1 MRRLHR
7 RKLLLSDRIRHRP
20 PDAALTLRTA
30 IGLAFTVILL
40 LSGGGLIWLDQ
51 RATLHLLQQRVDD
64 QFDGLV
70 THLTSRISLQFSSA
84 DAVLDTLAMAPPATD
99 DPEATGLAL
108 AKVLSNLA
116 ETAPAALSIV
126 TSDQNGAYLLVHR
139 EEGRGDGRRPNV
151 AYTIRIGAPSPGH
164 DPTGGTVER
173 MLRLDASFAVLDRGA
188 PTTETYEALTQPWY
202 VMAANV
208 RHAVTTPLY
217 PFRTGRHYGFTLSR
231 QTAADAGRIFGVD
244 IRLDSLSDSLQRAL
258 VVPGEH
264 VAIFSPDGAL
274 LGDSDTLQIDRPLDA
289 DEPPDLRQKAA
300 WRIDTALYAAYRR
313 DPEVADVAISVDGQ
327 ALYAN
332 IARITVN
339 GADMVVASTVPAA
352 RFEAPA
358 TRLLWWSLLVQG
370 AVVAVAFLLVSLAS
384 RSIARPIG
392 ALASDVE
399 HIIQFRFPDRPG
411 GLSPIREIRRLSVA
425 VDMLALTLRAFSTYL
440 PQGFVRTIVA
450 GGCAPGLGGRRQPV
464 AIMFTDIDGFSGL
477 SEAMAPD
484 DLLAQLSRYFA
495 TISDE
500 ILASGGTLDK
510 FIGDSVMAFWP
521 LPPGDRACADA
532 VCRAVLQASRRIDEL
547 NRVFAAE
554 GRPVLST
561 RFGLNAGEA
570 LVGSVGTE
578 DRMNYT
584 VLGHVVNVA
593 ARIEQLNKD
602 YGTRILVGG
611 ALRDAAG
618 PGLAFRHVAA
628 RSVRGT
634 VDEID
639 LYELV
644 GEAEAENRSD

>member
-1 MRRLHR
+1 MPPRDLPGQ
-7 RKLLLSDRIRHRP
+7 RIGHRP
-20 PDAALTLRTA
+20 RDVTLTLRTA
-30 IGLAFTVILL
+30 IALAFTVILL
-40 LSGGGLIWLDQ
+40 LSGGGLIWLDH

-64 QFDGLV
+64 QFDALV
-70 THLTSRISLQFSSA
+70 AHLTSRISLQFSSA
-84 DAVLDTLAMAPPATD
+84 DAVLDTLAMAPPSND

-108 AKVLSNLA
+108 VKVLTNLA

-126 TSDQNGAYLLVHR
+126 TASSDGAYILAHR
-139 EEGRGDGRRPNV
+139 EESGEVRRPNV
-151 AYTIRIGAPSPGH
+151 AYTVRIGTM
-164 DPTGGTVER
+164 TGGQTVER
-173 MLRLDASFAVLDRGA
+173 LLRLDAGLAILGHESTRA
-188 PTTETYEALTQPWY
+188 ETYDAVKQPWY
-202 VMAANV
+202 VLAADV
-208 RHAVTTPLY
+208 PQAVTTPLY
-217 PFRTGRHYGFTLSR
+217 PFRTGRHFGFTLSR
-231 QTAADAGRIFGVD
+231 RTAADPGRIFGID
-244 IRLDSLSDSLQRAL
+244 IRLDSLSESLQRAL
-258 VVPGEH
+258 AVPGEH

-289 DEPPDLRQKAA
+289 AAPPDVAGSPA
-300 WRIDTALYAAYRR
+300 WRIDAALYAAYRNN
-313 DPEVADVAISVDGQ
+313 PTVADVGVDLDGQ

-332 IARITVN
+332 IARINVN

-392 ALASDVE
+392 TLASDVE
-399 HIIQFRFPDRPG
+399 DIIQFRFPERHR
-411 GLSPIREIRRLSVA
+411 GLSPIREIRRLAGA
-425 VDMLALTLRAFSTYL
+425 VDTLDLTLRAFSTYL

-450 GGCAPGLGGRRQPV
+450 GGQAPGLGGRREPV
-464 AIMFTDIDGFSGL
+464 VVMFTDIDGFSGL

-495 TISDE
+495 AISDE
-500 ILASGGTLDK
+500 VLDSGGTLDK

-521 LPPGDRACADA
+521 LPPGDPDHADA
-532 VCRAVLQASRRIDEL
+532 VCRAVLRACRRIDDL
-547 NRVFAAE
+547 NHTFAAE

-570 LVGSVGTE
+570 LVGSVGTA

-611 ALRDAAG
+611 ALRDAAS
-618 PGLAFRHVAA
+618 PLFTFRHVAA

-634 VDEID
+634 VDRID
-639 LYELV
+639 LYELL
-644 GEAEAENRSD
+644 GETETDPGSD